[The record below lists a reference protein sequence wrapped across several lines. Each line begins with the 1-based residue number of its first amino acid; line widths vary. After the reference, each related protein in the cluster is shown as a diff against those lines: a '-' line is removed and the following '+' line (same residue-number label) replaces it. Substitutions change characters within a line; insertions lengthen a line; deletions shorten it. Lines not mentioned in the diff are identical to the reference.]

1 MPLSVSA
8 WKCLSC
14 NTTPDREANAAIT
27 LRSYAVSCTVS
38 VYGGEGAGL
47 ACKKSD
53 ETGPFEAGQRSIFQ
67 WDIGVSFEQR
77 N

>member
-1 MPLSVSA
+1 M
-8 WKCLSC
+8 
-14 NTTPDREANAAIT
+14 
-27 LRSYAVSCTVS
+27 S

-47 ACKKSD
+47 ACKKFD
-53 ETGPFEAGQRSIFQ
+53 ETGPFEAGIQRSIFQ